1 MREQDI
7 DRLPASE
14 KLRCTVKERIHES
27 QQPVPVVVGSRYKLR
42 IVVRVDTERASD
54 SRAVH
59 ALNRPAVHDGEARHC
74 RSDSSDWPR
83 ICMLVCW
90 TSKHTVMR
98 EAPSHLERKKCMQ
111 PKLIAIAVSFA
122 DEASRNGSFT
132 TCNSTHGT
140 SIVGN
145 FVPNQAS
152 FDGRDALTKNACSAT
167 PARPPKRLPHAECA
181 SR

>member
-74 RSDSSDWPR
+74 RSDSSVG
-83 ICMLVCW
+83 L
-90 TSKHTVMR
+90 
-98 EAPSHLERKKCMQ
+98 
-111 PKLIAIAVSFA
+111 
-122 DEASRNGSFT
+122 ASYLCAGL
-132 TCNSTHGT
+132 
-140 SIVGN
+140 
-145 FVPNQAS
+145 
-152 FDGRDALTKNACSAT
+152 LTGLLDLKT
-167 PARPPKRLPHAECA
+167 PQ
-181 SR
+181 